1 MSAERTYRSS
11 GGLMKSLKGIKKNSG
26 LTYALKYA
34 AGVLK
39 QGIGISKREVY
50 RKFGGRSPLI
60 HSYSTFNRY
69 MGIAKE
75 FVNWARERGVNR
87 LDKVTPKVV
96 REFLLSK
103 AGYCSQKTL
112 KVNASAL
119 RKFFEVVGRPDI
131 SEEIGRS
138 YQEIYSEGRQS
149 GRALAFA
156 HPERVISNLKKEVHR
171 VIAELQLLT
180 GARVGDVK
188 KMELLPLEKKVVIKK
203 SKGGRTRE
211 IDYSDR
217 PEEFERIRELYGR
230 LKELLREKDWS
241 SVRKSYYS
249 DLKRAAVKA
258 GEVYT
263 GSHAFRVN
271 YVKNRLQELKSQG
284 YSEDEALQKIEYEI
298 GHSRIEMSA
307 YYAGG

>member
-1 MSAERTYRSS
+1 MSAEKTYRSS

-39 QGIGISKREVY
+39 QGIGVSKREVY
-50 RKFGGRSPLI
+50 KKLGGRSPLI

-87 LDKVTPKVV
+87 LDKVTPEVV

-119 RKFFEVVGRPDI
+119 RKFFEVVGRPDL

-138 YQEIYSEGRQS
+138 YQEIYSEGRSS

-156 HPERVISNLKKEVHR
+156 HPERVISLLREDVHK

-180 GARVGDVK
+180 GARIGDVK
-188 KMELLPLEKKVVIKK
+188 KIQIVPETKKVVISK

-211 IDYSDR
+211 IGYSDR
-217 PEEFERIRELYGR
+217 PEKFERI
-230 LKELLREKDWS
+230 KELVGELREYLKGSSWS
-241 SVRKSYYS
+241 SIRESYYR
-249 DLKRAAVKA
+249 DLRQAVHRA
-258 GEVYT
+258 GEIYT

-271 YVKNRLQELKSQG
+271 YVKERLEELKAQG
-284 YSEDEALQKIEYEI
+284 YSEKEALQRIEYEI

-307 YYAGG
+307 YYSRG

>member
-1 MSAERTYRSS
+1 ME
-11 GGLMKSLKGIKKNSG
+11 LGIKRNSG

-34 AGVLK
+34 AKVLK
-39 QGIGISKREVY
+39 QGIGVSKHEVY
-50 RKFGGRSPLI
+50 KRFGGKSPLI

-75 FVNWARERGVNR
+75 FVNWAKEQGVNR
-87 LDKVTPKVV
+87 LDKVQYEHV
-96 REFLLSK
+96 RDFLLSK
-103 AGYCSQKTL
+103 SEYCSIRTL

-119 RKFFEVVGRPDI
+119 RKFFETVGREDI
-131 SEEIGRS
+131 AKRIGED
-138 YQEIYSEGRQS
+138 YQEIYSKGRAP

-156 HPERVISNLKKEVHR
+156 HPERVISLLKEDVHK

-180 GARVGDVK
+180 GARIGDVK
-188 KMELLPLEKKVVIKK
+188 KIQVLPEEKRVVITK

-217 PEEFERIRELYGR
+217 PEKFERIEKLVGELQEY
-230 LKELLREKDWS
+230 LKGSSWS
-241 SVRKSYYS
+241 SVRESYYR
-249 DLKRAAVKA
+249 DLRQAVCRS
-258 GEVYT
+258 GEIYT

-271 YVKNRLQELKSQG
+271 YVKERLRELRERG
-284 YSEDEALQKIEYEI
+284 YSEKEALQIIEYEI

-307 YYAGG
+307 YYSRG

>member
-1 MSAERTYRSS
+1 ME
-11 GGLMKSLKGIKKNSG
+11 LGIKRNSG

-34 AGVLK
+34 AKVLK
-39 QGIGISKREVY
+39 RGIGVSKHEVY
-50 RKFGGRSPLI
+50 KQLGGKSPLI

-75 FVNWARERGVNR
+75 FVNWAKEQGVNR
-87 LDKVTPKVV
+87 LDKVQYEHV
-96 REFLLSK
+96 RDFLLSK
-103 AGYCSQKTL
+103 SEYCSMRTL

-119 RKFFEVVGRPDI
+119 RKFFKTVGRKDI
-131 SEEIGRS
+131 AEMIGED
-138 YQEIYSEGRQS
+138 YQEIYSKGRAP

-156 HPERVISNLKKEVHR
+156 HPERVISLLKEDVHK

-180 GARVGDVK
+180 GARIGDVK
-188 KMELLPLEKKVVIKK
+188 KIQVVPEKKKVIITK

-217 PEEFERIRELYGR
+217 PEKFEKIKKLVGELREYLRGSSWSFIREGYYR
-230 LKELLREKDWS
+230 YLRQAIYRS
-241 SVRKSYYS
+241 
-249 DLKRAAVKA
+249 
-258 GEVYT
+258 GEIYT

-271 YVKNRLQELKSQG
+271 YVKERLKELRERG
-284 YSEDEALQKIEYEI
+284 YSEKDALQIIEYEI

-307 YYAGG
+307 YYSRG

>member
-1 MSAERTYRSS
+1 ME
-11 GGLMKSLKGIKKNSG
+11 LGIKRNSG

-34 AGVLK
+34 ARVLK
-39 QGIGISKREVY
+39 QGIGISRNEVY
-50 RKFGGRSPLI
+50 RKLGGKSPLI

-69 MGIAKE
+69 MGVAKE
-75 FVNWARERGVNR
+75 FVNWAKEQGINR
-87 LDKVTPKVV
+87 LDRVEYEHV
-96 REFLLSK
+96 RDFLLSK
-103 AGYCSQKTL
+103 AEYCSMKTL

-119 RKFFEVVGRPDI
+119 RKFFETVGRGDI
-131 SEEIGRS
+131 AERIGKE
-138 YQEIYSEGRQS
+138 YQEIYSRGRLP

-156 HPERVISNLKKEVHR
+156 HPERVISLLREDVHK

-180 GARVGDVK
+180 GARIGDVK
-188 KMELLPLEKKVVIKK
+188 KIQVLPEEKKVLIPK

-217 PEEFERIRELYGR
+217 PEKFERVVELVETLRNY
-230 LKELLREKDWS
+230 LKAVSWK
-241 SVRKSYYS
+241 SVREAYYR
-249 DLKRAAVKA
+249 DLRQAVLRS

-271 YVKNRLQELKSQG
+271 YVKERLEELKSQG
-284 YSEDEALQKIEYEI
+284 YSEREALQKVEYEI

-307 YYAGG
+307 YYSRG

>member
-1 MSAERTYRSS
+1 VE
-11 GGLMKSLKGIKKNSG
+11 LGIKRNSG

-34 AGVLK
+34 AKVLK
-39 QGIGISKREVY
+39 QGIGISKHEVY
-50 RKFGGRSPLI
+50 KRFGGKSPLI

-75 FVNWARERGVNR
+75 FVNWAKEQGVNR
-87 LDKVTPKVV
+87 LDKVQYEHV
-96 REFLLSK
+96 RDFLLSK
-103 AGYCSQKTL
+103 AEYCSMRTL

-119 RKFFEVVGRPDI
+119 RKFFETVGREDI
-131 SEEIGRS
+131 AERIGED
-138 YQEIYSEGRQS
+138 YQEIYSKGRAP

-156 HPERVISNLKKEVHR
+156 HPERVISLLKEDVHK

-180 GARVGDVK
+180 GARIGDVK
-188 KMELLPLEKKVVIKK
+188 KIQVLPEEKKVIITK

-217 PEEFERIRELYGR
+217 PEKFERI
-230 LKELLREKDWS
+230 KELVGELREYLKGSSWS
-241 SVRKSYYS
+241 SVRESYYR
-249 DLKRAAVKA
+249 DLRQAVYRS
-258 GEVYT
+258 GEIYT

-271 YVKNRLQELKSQG
+271 YVKERLRELRERG
-284 YSEDEALQKIEYEI
+284 YSEKEALQIIEYEI

-307 YYAGG
+307 YYSRG

>member
-1 MSAERTYRSS
+1 
-11 GGLMKSLKGIKKNSG
+11 MKSLKGIKRNSG

-87 LDKVTPKVV
+87 LDKVTPEVV

-119 RKFFEVVGRPDI
+119 RKFFEVVGRPDL

-138 YQEIYSEGRQS
+138 YQEIYSAGRSS

-156 HPERVISNLKKEVHR
+156 HPERVISNLKEEIHR

-203 SKGGRTRE
+203 SKGGRTRK

-217 PEEFERIRELYGR
+217 TEEFERIKELHGR
-230 LKELLREKDWS
+230 LKELLREKEWS

-271 YVKNRLQELKSQG
+271 YVKRRLEQLKGRELP
-284 YSEDEALQKIEYEI
+284 EEAALNVVETEI
-298 GHSRIEMSA
+298 GHSRIEMSI
-307 YYAGG
+307 YYSRG

>member
-1 MSAERTYRSS
+1 ME
-11 GGLMKSLKGIKKNSG
+11 LGIKRNSG

-34 AGVLK
+34 AKVLK
-39 QGIGISKREVY
+39 QGIGISKHEVY
-50 RKFGGRSPLI
+50 KRFGGKSPLI

-75 FVNWARERGVNR
+75 FVNWAKEQGVNR
-87 LDKVTPKVV
+87 LDRVQYEHV
-96 REFLLSK
+96 RDFLLSK
-103 AGYCSQKTL
+103 SEYCSMRTL

-119 RKFFEVVGRPDI
+119 RKFFETVGRGDI
-131 SEEIGRS
+131 AERIGED
-138 YQEIYSEGRQS
+138 YQEIYSKGRAP

-156 HPERVISNLKKEVHR
+156 HPERVISLLKEDVHK

-180 GARVGDVK
+180 GARIGDVK
-188 KMELLPLEKKVVIKK
+188 KIQVLPEEKRVVITK

-217 PEEFERIRELYGR
+217 PEKFERIKKLVGE
-230 LKELLREKDWS
+230 LREYLKGS
-241 SVRKSYYS
+241 SWCSIREGYYR
-249 DLKRAAVKA
+249 DLRQAVYRS
-258 GEVYT
+258 GEIYT

-271 YVKNRLQELKSQG
+271 YVKERLKELRERG
-284 YSEDEALQKIEYEI
+284 YSEKEALQIIEYEI

-307 YYAGG
+307 YYSRG

>member
-1 MSAERTYRSS
+1 ME
-11 GGLMKSLKGIKKNSG
+11 LGIKRNSG

-34 AGVLK
+34 AKFLK
-39 QGIGISKREVY
+39 QGIGISKHEVY
-50 RKFGGRSPLI
+50 KRFGGKSPLI

-75 FVNWARERGVNR
+75 FVNWAKEQGVNR
-87 LDKVTPKVV
+87 LDKVQYEHV
-96 REFLLSK
+96 RDFLLSK
-103 AGYCSQKTL
+103 SEYCSMRTL

-119 RKFFEVVGRPDI
+119 RKFFETVGREDI
-131 SEEIGRS
+131 AERIGED
-138 YQEIYSEGRQS
+138 YQEIYSRGRAP

-156 HPERVISNLKKEVHR
+156 HPERVISLLKEDVHK

-180 GARVGDVK
+180 GARIGDIK
-188 KMELLPLEKKVVIKK
+188 KIQVLPEEKKVVITK

-217 PEEFERIRELYGR
+217 PEKFERIKELVRELQKY
-230 LKELLREKDWS
+230 LKDSSWS
-241 SVRKSYYS
+241 SVRESYYK
-249 DLKRAAVKA
+249 DLRQAVYRS
-258 GEVYT
+258 GEIYT

-271 YVKNRLQELKSQG
+271 YVKERLRELREKG
-284 YSEDEALQKIEYEI
+284 YSEKEALQIIEYEI

-307 YYAGG
+307 YYSRG

>member
-1 MSAERTYRSS
+1 VE
-11 GGLMKSLKGIKKNSG
+11 LGIKRNSG

-34 AGVLK
+34 AKVLK
-39 QGIGISKREVY
+39 QGIGISKHEVY
-50 RKFGGRSPLI
+50 KRFGGKSPLI

-75 FVNWARERGVNR
+75 FVNWAKEQGVNR
-87 LDKVTPKVV
+87 LDKVQYEHV
-96 REFLLSK
+96 RDFLLSK
-103 AGYCSQKTL
+103 AEYCSMRTL

-119 RKFFEVVGRPDI
+119 RKFFETVGREDI
-131 SEEIGRS
+131 AERIGED
-138 YQEIYSEGRQS
+138 YQEIYSKGRAP

-156 HPERVISNLKKEVHR
+156 HPERVISLLKEDVHK

-180 GARVGDVK
+180 GARIGDVK
-188 KMELLPLEKKVVIKK
+188 KIQVFPEEKKVIITK

-217 PEEFERIRELYGR
+217 PEKFERI
-230 LKELLREKDWS
+230 KELVGELREYLKGSSWS
-241 SVRKSYYS
+241 SVRESYYR
-249 DLKRAAVKA
+249 DLRQAVYRS
-258 GEVYT
+258 GEIYT

-271 YVKNRLQELKSQG
+271 YVKERLRELRERG
-284 YSEDEALQKIEYEI
+284 YSEKEALQIIEYEI

-307 YYAGG
+307 YYSRG

>member
-1 MSAERTYRSS
+1 ME
-11 GGLMKSLKGIKKNSG
+11 LGIKRNSG

-34 AGVLK
+34 AKVLK
-39 QGIGISKREVY
+39 QGIGISKHKVY
-50 RKFGGRSPLI
+50 KRFGGKSPLI

-75 FVNWARERGVNR
+75 FVNWAKEQGVNR
-87 LDKVTPKVV
+87 LDKVQYEHV

-103 AGYCSQKTL
+103 SEYCSMRTL

-119 RKFFEVVGRPDI
+119 RKFFETVGREDI
-131 SEEIGRS
+131 AERIGED
-138 YQEIYSEGRQS
+138 YQEIYSKGRAP

-156 HPERVISNLKKEVHR
+156 HPERVISLLKEDVHK

-180 GARVGDVK
+180 GARIGDVK
-188 KMELLPLEKKVVIKK
+188 KIQVLLEDKKVVITK

-217 PEEFERIRELYGR
+217 PEKFERIEKLVG
-230 LKELLREKDWS
+230 ELREYLKGSSWS
-241 SVRKSYYS
+241 SVRESYYR
-249 DLKRAAVKA
+249 DLRQAVYRS
-258 GEVYT
+258 GEIYT

-271 YVKNRLQELKSQG
+271 YVKERLKELRERG
-284 YSEDEALQKIEYEI
+284 YSEKEALQIIEYEI

-307 YYAGG
+307 YYSRG

>member
-1 MSAERTYRSS
+1 ME
-11 GGLMKSLKGIKKNSG
+11 LGIKRNSG

-34 AGVLK
+34 AKVLK
-39 QGIGISKREVY
+39 QGIGISKHEVY
-50 RKFGGRSPLI
+50 KRFGGKSPLI

-75 FVNWARERGVNR
+75 FVNWAKEQGVNR
-87 LDKVTPKVV
+87 LDRVQYEHV
-96 REFLLSK
+96 RDFLLSK
-103 AGYCSQKTL
+103 SEYCSMRTL

-119 RKFFEVVGRPDI
+119 RKFFETVGREDI
-131 SEEIGRS
+131 AERIGED
-138 YQEIYSEGRQS
+138 YQEIYPKGRAP

-156 HPERVISNLKKEVHR
+156 YPERVISLLKEDVHK

-180 GARVGDVK
+180 GARIGDVK
-188 KMELLPLEKKVVIKK
+188 KIQVVPEEKKVVITK

-217 PEEFERIRELYGR
+217 PEKFERI
-230 LKELLREKDWS
+230 KELVGELREYLKGSSWS
-241 SVRKSYYS
+241 SIREGYYK
-249 DLKRAAVKA
+249 DLRQAVYRS
-258 GEVYT
+258 GEIYT

-271 YVKNRLQELKSQG
+271 YVKERLKELRERG
-284 YSEDEALQKIEYEI
+284 YSEKEALQIIEYEI

-307 YYAGG
+307 YYSRG

>member
-1 MSAERTYRSS
+1 ME
-11 GGLMKSLKGIKKNSG
+11 LGIKRNSG

-34 AGVLK
+34 AKVLK
-39 QGIGISKREVY
+39 RGIGVSKHEVY
-50 RKFGGRSPLI
+50 KQLGGKSPLI

-75 FVNWARERGVNR
+75 FVNWAKEQGVNR
-87 LDKVTPKVV
+87 LDKVQYEHV

-103 AGYCSQKTL
+103 SEYCSMRTL

-119 RKFFEVVGRPDI
+119 RKFFETVGRGDI
-131 SEEIGRS
+131 AERIGED
-138 YQEIYSEGRQS
+138 YQEIYSKGKAP

-156 HPERVISNLKKEVHR
+156 HPERVISLLKEDVHK

-180 GARVGDVK
+180 GARIGDVK
-188 KMELLPLEKKVVIKK
+188 KIQVLPEDKKVVITK

-217 PEEFERIRELYGR
+217 PEKFERIEKLVG
-230 LKELLREKDWS
+230 ELREYLKGSSWS
-241 SVRKSYYS
+241 SVRESYYR
-249 DLKRAAVKA
+249 DLRQAVYRS
-258 GEVYT
+258 GEIYT

-271 YVKNRLQELKSQG
+271 YVKERLKELRERG
-284 YSEDEALQKIEYEI
+284 YSEKEALQIIEYEI

-307 YYAGG
+307 YYSRG

>member
-1 MSAERTYRSS
+1 
-11 GGLMKSLKGIKKNSG
+11 MKSLKGIKKNSG

-69 MGIAKE
+69 MGIVKQ

-87 LDKVTPKVV
+87 LDKVIPEVV

-156 HPERVISNLKKEVHR
+156 HPERVISNLKEEVHR

-217 PEEFERIRELYGR
+217 PEEFERIREFHGR
-230 LKELLREKDWS
+230 LKELLREKDWN

-249 DLKRAAVKA
+249 DLKRAVVKA